1 MDTKHTRGPW
11 KVGEELASDG
21 DFVIKA
27 TSGYGIGQAWNL
39 NGNTENAA
47 NAKMIAAAPELL
59 EALHVMMKTFELQM
73 TVNGWAMFPSGRW
86 AKTIDAHGG
95 TIALHAG
102 LEAIHND
109 AYRQAKAAIAKA
121 TL

>member
-59 EALHVMMKTFELQM
+59 EALHVMMKTFE
-73 TVNGWAMFPSGRW
+73 
-86 AKTIDAHGG
+86 
-95 TIALHAG
+95 G

>member
-59 EALHVMMKTFELQM
+59 DEVC
-73 TVNGWAMFPSGRW
+73 R
-86 AKTIDAHGG
+86 
-95 TIALHAG
+95 
-102 LEAIHND
+102 LEAKI
-109 AYRQAKAAIAKA
+109 AKAMPARHDDLTAVSITLTGGDLDAIRALIAKA
-121 TL
+121 TTPNT